1 MLNKKKLI
9 VLGLSQLEMENMIVC
24 IRIREEY
31 TKSGGKEGTC
41 LNFEKWGGGETKLCF
56 SVE

>member
-41 LNFEKWGGGETKLCF
+41 LNFEKWGGETKLCF